1 MVIWLTRI
9 RTPFL
14 SRPLPC
20 LVMRFFK
27 KTLTIADT
35 RDEEKSRPVS
45 KTPILRPRGVCCD
58 EGTDLTKEMV
68 KSDGEQFC
76 PVPTHEIQQ
85 KRKHHHKH
93 FLLLWRC

>member
-1 MVIWLTRI
+1 
-9 RTPFL
+9 
-14 SRPLPC
+14 
-20 LVMRFFK
+20 MRFFK

-68 KSDGEQFC
+68 KSDGEQFWARLA
-76 PVPTHEIQQ
+76 
-85 KRKHHHKH
+85 RK
-93 FLLLWRC
+93 FMLIENR